1 MNKRDPI
8 REQELADVEA
18 VLNLPAGRRFYKRML
33 ALSNALGASYTY
45 GDTHATAFN
54 EGLRRMGISL
64 LNDAGQACPKLLH
77 ELLSNENLPEVII
90 DEWKC

>member
-64 LNDAGQACPKLLH
+64 LSDAGQSCPELLQ
-77 ELLSNENLPEVII
+77 ELLSNENLPEVNI
-90 DEWKC
+90 DE